1 MKWKSKWNALQTYI
15 CACAWWCRHKHICAC
30 AWWGR
35 HKSPFTT
42 NIQQTKFLTKSHVPF
57 WLCSLVV
64 WRLSSNDRTRFITCK
79 IHKSI
84 YCKRK
89 KERKKERKVVC
100 FVLFV
105 MSRSL
110 PNHGAHHHHA
120 LGIIEKPLMSR
131 ILWRWFC
138 NFQTYD
144 ARYICIEYISCCNL
158 LLQSKIEPPITKH
171 ILIIEQ
177 FSMFSSFFN

>member
-1 MKWKSKWNALQTYI
+1 MCMCMMMPSQTYMCMCMMRPSQI
-15 CACAWWCRHKHICAC
+15 ARYDQHTADKIS
-30 AWWGR
+30 
-35 HKSPFTT
+35 HKS
-42 NIQQTKFLTKSHVPF
+42 SHVPF

-64 WRLSSNDRTRFITCK
+64 WRLSSSDRTRFITCK